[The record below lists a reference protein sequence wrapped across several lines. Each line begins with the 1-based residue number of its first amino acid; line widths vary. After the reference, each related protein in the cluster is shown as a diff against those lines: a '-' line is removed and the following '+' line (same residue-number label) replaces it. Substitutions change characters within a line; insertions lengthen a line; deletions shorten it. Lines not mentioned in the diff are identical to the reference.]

1 MFPWRRSSDGSKR
14 GEEEEERE
22 AEVEGR
28 RVEGGSDFA
37 EPENENNDEKI
48 MENKDDKSMSARVA
62 FVLYTVWEEK
72 GSHGREEDT
81 GAEFG

>member
-1 MFPWRRSSDGSKR
+1 M
-14 GEEEEERE
+14 
-22 AEVEGR
+22 EGR

-62 FVLYTVWEEK
+62 FVLYTV
-72 GSHGREEDT
+72 
-81 GAEFG
+81 